1 MNILKRFFNFLN
13 IKNMC
18 VVMENAYVESNDS
31 TPDSG
36 SKEIQDVPKK
46 KKPRRRYSKKPK
58 TVESKTEEKPTAT
71 EKPKKNY
78 RKKPKPKPKAE

>member
-1 MNILKRFFNFLN
+1 MNILKRFFNFFN
-13 IKNMC
+13 IKNMF
-18 VVMENAYVESNDS
+18 VAMENVYGESNDS
-31 TPDSG
+31 TD

-46 KKPRRRYSKKPK
+46 KKPRRRYPKKPK
-58 TVESKTEEKPTAT
+58 TVESKTEEKPTT